1 MTKEARIKK
10 SDSTDLSQI
19 SGTANSVSLFWSIR
33 HYDFIRHS
41 SFIGSLIEH
50 PRMNIRS
57 MHRRVAAGA
66 PASSLTQQESMIG
79 VPDIDLPSAAVLNL
93 SVTLQ
98 AQVRIALDQQL
109 AVNGTV
115 GIMTDGAAFP

>member
-1 MTKEARIKK
+1 
-10 SDSTDLSQI
+10 
-19 SGTANSVSLFWSIR
+19 
-33 HYDFIRHS
+33 
-41 SFIGSLIEH
+41 
-50 PRMNIRS
+50 MNIRS

-66 PASSLTQQESMIG
+66 PASSLTQQEGMIG
-79 VPDIDLPSAAVLNL
+79 VPDIDLPGAAVLNL
-93 SVTLQ
+93 SMTLQ